1 MPSHPQIIEL
11 SAANLH
17 LWPECPKLVSD
28 GKARFDGKGRLRYSH
43 GAPVGKLIF
52 ARVRK
57 DGLQYIESPPKSGLI
72 PTALKRR
79 RSYGRKMAN
88 KAPVQ
93 RPKPFNFDDFPQ
105 PPTRD

>member
-1 MPSHPQIIEL
+1 MPSHTQIIEL

-17 LWPECPKLVSD
+17 LWPEYQKLVSD

-57 DGLQYIESPPKSGLI
+57 DG
-72 PTALKRR
+72 
-79 RSYGRKMAN
+79 
-88 KAPVQ
+88 APVY
-93 RPKPFNFDDFPQ
+93 RESAEEWFDPDSPKAQAFIWP
-105 PPTRD
+105 